1 MIVPLW
7 WVAVFTS
14 ITVGAAYGEE
24 KPPVKD
30 YMAEMCRGSNLASSD
45 MCAGHAALQIAY
57 RCGFRTDAILSPAQ
71 YLAMAEC
78 EEAAAKKAPA
88 KVAESLLKFAQDNRR
103 HAKPGVVLG
112 MTTEQVINET
122 SWGKPARR
130 NTTTTASGTR
140 EQWVYYNQY
149 LYFENG
155 VLVSIQQ
162 ER

>member
-88 KVAESLLKFAQDNRR
+88 KVAESC
-103 HAKPGVVLG
+103 
-112 MTTEQVINET
+112 
-122 SWGKPARR
+122 
-130 NTTTTASGTR
+130 
-140 EQWVYYNQY
+140 
-149 LYFENG
+149 
-155 VLVSIQQ
+155 
-162 ER
+162 

>member
-14 ITVGAAYGEE
+14 ITVGAADGEE

-78 EEAAAKKAPA
+78 EAAAKKAPA
-88 KVAESLLKFAQDNRR
+88 KVAESLLKFAQDNRSEER
-103 HAKPGVVLG
+103 RV
-112 MTTEQVINET
+112 
-122 SWGKPARR
+122 GKEHR
-130 NTTTTASGTR
+130 S
-140 EQWVYYNQY
+140 QW
-149 LYFENG
+149 
-155 VLVSIQQ
+155 
-162 ER
+162 